1 MEKPGFVLDA
11 SVTLSWAFREEL
23 NAHTR
28 AVLRSLS
35 ETQALV
41 PEIWPLEVGNA
52 LLVAER
58 RKRMGFA
65 EVSRFLSFL
74 QALPIVIEP
83 TEPAR
88 IFGAVLFLARE
99 YGLSV
104 YDATYLDLALRRGL
118 PLATR
123 DQALR
128 SAAIRCGVEIFEGR
142 TSNS

>member
-23 NAHTR
+23 NTYTR
-28 AVLRSLS
+28 SVLRSLKEAS
-35 ETQALV
+35 ALV

-58 RKRMGFA
+58 RKRVEFA
-65 EVSRFLSFL
+65 EITQFLSFL
-74 QALPIVIEP
+74 QELPIVIEP
-83 TEPAR
+83 AEPAR
-88 IFGAVLFLARE
+88 IFGEVLLLARE

-123 DQALR
+123 DEALR
-128 SAAIRCGVEIFEGR
+128 SAASRCGVAIFQGH
-142 TSNS
+142 TSDA